1 MSGADDEGAEDLL
14 ERLADVGIPCDD
26 LSVADVTSKASP
38 PRFIR
43 VASRLAADVSALAP
57 AAGSDDPAGV
67 EAAAAAVYRSAA
79 AAGDNPKSAAARVEQ
94 GLRRMA
100 AAVDRTS
107 PAHHCTTLALLEIFV
122 TYIQVATML
131 TRRRAAPSAGTHA
144 PTAPSDATNAFMDTA
159 STVGTRAGAGA
170 GSGAG
175 SGAALTPLPLDP
187 AQRIRVS
194 DALHRLA
201 DGLSGDDA
209 VVAAAEPKQKGTAP
223 SAFAVV
229 DAAVSAVARAFASL
243 PADHRSRIFPDGGAT
258 ATGLTPNQRE
268 TLASISEALAREYA
282 TRKET
287 VARRAGVTVQSFGYS
302 TRLRDSP
309 EVTRDFARRAGA
321 GGAQAQGRDA
331 LPVDARVRPEDVWD
345 ARVADLARAVQRTN
359 AEASRTLDASVK
371 RVLIGSVPDRGGR
384 TEGGGARVDMPAFT
398 ARAAGGEHTVGGAGR
413 GRGGGG
419 GRKGRG
425 KGRGGRGK
433 RER

>member
-1 MSGADDEGAEDLL
+1 
-14 ERLADVGIPCDD
+14 
-26 LSVADVTSKASP
+26 
-38 PRFIR
+38 
-43 VASRLAADVSALAP
+43 
-57 AAGSDDPAGV
+57 
-67 EAAAAAVYRSAA
+67 
-79 AAGDNPKSAAARVEQ
+79 
-94 GLRRMA
+94 MA

-122 TYIQVATML
+122 TYVQVATML

-144 PTAPSDATNAFMDTA
+144 PTAPSDATHAPMDTA

-170 GSGAG
+170 GS
-175 SGAALTPLPLDP
+175 SAASTPTPSAPPLDP

-223 SAFAVV
+223 SALAVV

-258 ATGLTPNQRE
+258 ASGLTPNQRE

-302 TRLRDSP
+302 ARLRDSP

-321 GGAQAQGRDA
+321 RGGAQAQGRDA
-331 LPVDARVRPEDVWD
+331 LPVDSRVGPEDVWD

-384 TEGGGARVDMPAFT
+384 TEGGGARDDMPAFA
-398 ARAAGGEHTVGGAGR
+398 ARAAGGAHRRRRRARKRRRR
-413 GRGGGG
+413 GTK
-419 GRKGRG
+419 RKR
-425 KGRGGRGK
+425 K
-433 RER
+433 RKRRARKKRKMTRRHRC

>member
-1 MSGADDEGAEDLL
+1 MSGANDEAAEDLL
-14 ERLADVGIPCDD
+14 ERLADAGIPCDD

-38 PRFIR
+38 ARFIR

-107 PAHHCTTLALLEIFV
+107 PAHHCTTIALLEILV
-122 TYIQVATML
+122 TYVQVATML
-131 TRRRAAPSAGTHA
+131 ARRRASA
-144 PTAPSDATNAFMDTA
+144 TAPPDATHTPMDT
-159 STVGTRAGAGA
+159 SSSDGPGAGA
-170 GSGAG
+170 GFD
-175 SGAALTPLPLDP
+175 AASAPPAAPPLDP
-187 AQRIRVS
+187 AQRVRVS
-194 DALHRLA
+194 DALRRLA
-201 DGLSGDDA
+201 DGLSGDDG
-209 VVAAAEPKQKGTAP
+209 VVAAAEPKHKGTAP
-223 SAFAVV
+223 SALGVV

-243 PADHRSRIFPDGGAT
+243 PADHRARIFPDGVAT
-258 ATGLTPNQRE
+258 SSGLTPNQRE
-268 TLASISEALAREYA
+268 TLGAVSEALAREYA

-302 TRLRDSP
+302 PRLRDSP

-331 LPVDARVRPEDVWD
+331 LPVDARVGLEEVWD

-384 TEGGGARVDMPAFT
+384 TEGGGARDDMPAFA
-398 ARAAGGEHTVGGAGR
+398 ARAAGGEHTVGGGGR
-413 GRGGGG
+413 GREGGG
-419 GRKGRG
+419 GRKGKGRG
-425 KGRGGRGK
+425 GGGRGRGGRGK
-433 RER
+433 R

>member
-1 MSGADDEGAEDLL
+1 MSGADDEAAEDLL

-107 PAHHCTTLALLEIFV
+107 PAHHCTTLALLEICV
-122 TYIQVATML
+122 TYVQVATMR

-144 PTAPSDATNAFMDTA
+144 PVDTA

-175 SGAALTPLPLDP
+175 SGAASTPTPSPLDP
-187 AQRIRVS
+187 AQRVRVS

-302 TRLRDSP
+302 ARLRDSP

-331 LPVDARVRPEDVWD
+331 LPVDARVRAEDVWD

>member
-1 MSGADDEGAEDLL
+1 MSGADDEAAEDLL

-131 TRRRAAPSAGTHA
+131 TRRRAAPSDATHA
-144 PTAPSDATNAFMDTA
+144 PMDTA
-159 STVGTRAGAGA
+159 STGGTRAGAGA
-170 GSGAG
+170 GSGA
-175 SGAALTPLPLDP
+175 SSTPTPSAPPLDP

-302 TRLRDSP
+302 ARLRDSP
-309 EVTRDFARRAGA
+309 EVTRDRGARAPGRAGA
-321 GGAQAQGRDA
+321 GSRRASRGRA
-331 LPVDARVRPEDVWD
+331 GRAEDVWD

>member
-79 AAGDNPKSAAARVEQ
+79 AAGNNPKSAAARVEQ

-107 PAHHCTTLALLEIFV
+107 PAHHCTTLAFV

-144 PTAPSDATNAFMDTA
+144 PTAPSDATHAFMDTA
-159 STVGTRAGAGA
+159 STVGTRAGAGP

-175 SGAALTPLPLDP
+175 SGAASTPLPLDP

-302 TRLRDSP
+302 ARLRDSP

>member
-1 MSGADDEGAEDLL
+1 MSGANDEAAEDLL
-14 ERLADVGIPCDD
+14 ERLADAGIPCDD

-38 PRFIR
+38 ARFIR

-107 PAHHCTTLALLEIFV
+107 PAHHCTTLALLEILV
-122 TYIQVATML
+122 TYVQVATML
-131 TRRRAAPSAGTHA
+131 ARRRASATAPTDATHA
-144 PTAPSDATNAFMDTA
+144 PMDISSSDGPGPGPGA
-159 STVGTRAGAGA
+159 GAGAGA
-170 GSGAG
+170 GSP
-175 SGAALTPLPLDP
+175 STPPSAPPLDP
-187 AQRIRVS
+187 AQRVRVS
-194 DALHRLA
+194 DALRRLA

-209 VVAAAEPKQKGTAP
+209 VVAAAEPKHKGTAP
-223 SAFAVV
+223 SALAVV
-229 DAAVSAVARAFASL
+229 DAAVSAVGRAFASL
-243 PADHRSRIFPDGGAT
+243 PADHRARVFPDGAAT
-258 ATGLTPNQRE
+258 SSGLTPNQRE
-268 TLASISEALAREYA
+268 TLGAVAEALAREYA

-302 TRLRDSP
+302 PRLRDSP

-331 LPVDARVRPEDVWD
+331 LPVDVRVGLEDVWD

-384 TEGGGARVDMPAFT
+384 TEGGGARDDMPAFA
-398 ARAAGGEHTVGGAGR
+398 ARAAGGEHTVGGGGR
-413 GRGGGG
+413 GRQGGG
-419 GRKGRG
+419 GRKGKGRG
-425 KGRGGRGK
+425 ADGRGRGGRGK
-433 RER
+433 R

>member
-1 MSGADDEGAEDLL
+1 MSGADDEAAEDLL

-131 TRRRAAPSAGTHA
+131 TRRRAAPSDATHA
-144 PTAPSDATNAFMDTA
+144 SMDTA
-159 STVGTRAGAGA
+159 STGGTRAGAGA
-170 GSGAG
+170 GSGA
-175 SGAALTPLPLDP
+175 SSTPTPSAPPLDP

-302 TRLRDSP
+302 ARLRDSP

-331 LPVDARVRPEDVWD
+331 LPVDARVRAEDVWD

>member
-1 MSGADDEGAEDLL
+1 MSGADDEAAEDLL

-79 AAGDNPKSAAARVEQ
+79 AAGDNPQSAAARVEQ

-131 TRRRAAPSAGTHA
+131 TRRRAAPSDATHA
-144 PTAPSDATNAFMDTA
+144 PMDTA
-159 STVGTRAGAGA
+159 STGGTRAGAGA
-170 GSGAG
+170 GSGA
-175 SGAALTPLPLDP
+175 SSTPTPSAPPLDP

-302 TRLRDSP
+302 ARLRDSP

-331 LPVDARVRPEDVWD
+331 LPVDARVRAEDVWD